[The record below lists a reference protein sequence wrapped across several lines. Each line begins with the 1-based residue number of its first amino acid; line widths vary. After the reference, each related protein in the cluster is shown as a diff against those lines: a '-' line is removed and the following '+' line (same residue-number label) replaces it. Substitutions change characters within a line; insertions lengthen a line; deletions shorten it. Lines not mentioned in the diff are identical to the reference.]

1 MQNKFL
7 EYKTF
12 KIMKQV
18 TVYVP
23 DQQVPFFM
31 ELVNNL
37 HFKTKNE
44 DVTFELNEAHKAVLD
59 QRLANYQNNPDSYL
73 DWEDVQKDIEK
84 IL

>member
-1 MQNKFL
+1 
-7 EYKTF
+7 
-12 KIMKQV
+12 MKPV

-23 DQQVPFFM
+23 DKQIHFFM

-44 DVTFELNEAHKAVLD
+44 DVNINLTDAHKKILD
-59 QRLANYQNNPDSYL
+59 QRLANYQNNPNSYINW
-73 DWEDVQKDIEK
+73 DDVQKDIEK

>member
-1 MQNKFL
+1 
-7 EYKTF
+7 
-12 KIMKQV
+12 MKPV

-23 DQQVPFFM
+23 DKQMPFFM

-44 DVTFELNEAHKAVLD
+44 DVSFELSEAHKTILD
-59 QRLANYQNNPDSYL
+59 QRLNSYQNNPDSYL
-73 DWEDVQKDIEK
+73 NWTDVQKDIEK

>member
-1 MQNKFL
+1 
-7 EYKTF
+7 
-12 KIMKQV
+12 MKPV

-23 DQQVPFFM
+23 EQQVPFFM

-37 HFKTKNE
+37 HFKTKDE
-44 DVTFELNEAHKAVLD
+44 DIPIELTEAHKKILD

-73 DWEDVQKDIEK
+73 DWKDVQKDIEK